1 MLFFFQTL
9 IAWRRFIIVGA
20 LASAIVLGAVSF
32 VVPSWY
38 TSRTSIFPPEPTMAM
53 PMYAEVMQQMSAP
66 LLGPIATGAAP
77 ETIYIEMVKSRS
89 VGEKVIDEFDLKN
102 LYGCDHIEQCL
113 EELHSH
119 MGFTLLENGI
129 LIITF
134 EDRDPVRSAAIAN
147 RMIELID
154 ETTRGLKVT
163 RAGRTRAFVET
174 QVTEREQLLAE
185 AETDLKD
192 FQEKFDTVDLDEQL
206 RAAMDIV
213 TSLSARAIALETEMR
228 IMSHYTSKSSEEYLR
243 KQNEYNEVVKQ
254 LGKLKSTGEDAAAA
268 DRDMVRSYIPALAD
282 VPDVALQ
289 YIRLKRAV
297 EVQTTVYTMLVSE
310 YEKARIEEARDTPV
324 VQVLDTAAPP
334 TLRSRPKRKL
344 FVLVGF
350 LAGMAWSSCVA
361 MFSTAWRENR
371 GKSADVRRL
380 LQPVTED
387 LIRVRRRRAKTP

>member
-9 IAWRRFIIVGA
+9 IAWRRFILIGA
-20 LASAIVLGAVSF
+20 LASAFVLGAASF
-32 VVPSWY
+32 ILPSWY
-38 TSRTSIFPPEPTMAM
+38 TARTSIFPPEPTMAL
-53 PMYAEVMQQMSAP
+53 PMYAEVMQQLSAP

-89 VGEKVIDEFDLKN
+89 VGEKVIEEFDLKN
-102 LYGCDHIEQCL
+102 LYGCDHIEECL
-113 EELHSH
+113 DELHSH
-119 MGFTLLENGI
+119 TGFTLLENGI
-129 LIITF
+129 LIVTF
-134 EDRDPVRSAAIAN
+134 EDRDPARSAAIAN

-163 RAGRTRAFVET
+163 RAGRTRVFVET
-174 QVTEREQLLAE
+174 QVAERERMLAE

-206 RAAMDIV
+206 RSAMDIV

-228 IMSHYTSKSSEEYLR
+228 IMSHYTSKSSEEYIR

-254 LGKLKSTGEDAAAA
+254 LGKLKSNGDAA
-268 DRDMVRSYIPALAD
+268 DSDMVRSYIPALAD
-282 VPDVALQ
+282 VPDVALK

-297 EVQTTVYTMLVSE
+297 EVQNTVYTMLVGE

-324 VQVLDTAAPP
+324 VQVLDTASPP
-334 TLRSRPKRKL
+334 SLRSRPKRKL

-361 MFSTAWRENR
+361 LFSTAWRENR
-371 GKSADVRRL
+371 GNSSELRRL
-380 LQPVTED
+380 LGPVSDD
-387 LIRVRRRRAKTP
+387 LNRVRRRRVKTP

>member
-32 VVPSWY
+32 VLPSWY
-38 TSRTSIFPPEPTMAM
+38 TARTSIFPPEPTMAL
-53 PMYAEVMQQMSAP
+53 PMYAEVMQQLSAP

-102 LYGCDHIEQCL
+102 LYRCDHIEECL
-113 EELHSH
+113 DELHSH

-129 LIITF
+129 LIVTF
-134 EDRDPVRSAAIAN
+134 EDRDPERSAAIAN

-174 QVTEREQLLAE
+174 QVTEREKLLAE

-206 RAAMDIV
+206 RSAMDIV

-243 KQNEYNEVVKQ
+243 KQNEYNEVVRQ
-254 LGKLKSTGEDAAAA
+254 IGKLKSNGEGAA
-268 DRDMVRSYIPALAD
+268 DLDMVRSYIPALAD
-282 VPDVALQ
+282 VPDVALK

-324 VQVLDTAAPP
+324 VQVLDPAAPP
-334 TLRSRPKRKL
+334 SIRSRPKRKL

-371 GKSADVRRL
+371 GKSAEVRRL
-380 LQPVTED
+380 LEPVTDD
-387 LIRVRRRRAKTP
+387 LSRVRRRRVKTP

>member
-32 VVPSWY
+32 VLPSWY
-38 TSRTSIFPPEPTMAM
+38 TARTSIFPPEPTMAL
-53 PMYAEVMQQMSAP
+53 PMYAEVMQQLSAP

-89 VGEKVIDEFDLKN
+89 VGEKVINEFDLKN
-102 LYGCDHIEQCL
+102 LYRCDHIEECL
-113 EELHSH
+113 DELHSH

-129 LIITF
+129 LIVTF
-134 EDRDPVRSAAIAN
+134 EDRDPERSAAIAN

-174 QVTEREQLLAE
+174 QVTEREKLLAE
-185 AETDLKD
+185 AETDLKE

-206 RAAMDIV
+206 RSAMDIV

-228 IMSHYTSKSSEEYLR
+228 IMAHYTSKSSEEYLR
-243 KQNEYNEVVKQ
+243 KQNEYNEVVRQ
-254 LGKLKSTGEDAAAA
+254 IGKLKSNGEGAA
-268 DRDMVRSYIPALAD
+268 DLDMVRSYIPALAD
-282 VPDVALQ
+282 VPDVALK

-324 VQVLDTAAPP
+324 VQVLDPAAPP
-334 TLRSRPKRKL
+334 SIRSRPKRKL

-380 LQPVTED
+380 LEPVTED
-387 LIRVRRRRAKTP
+387 LSRVRRRRVKTP